1 MRMDFSNFTA
11 LIAAAGLVAGMALC
25 WLLMRGRSAVPHE
38 QPTRADTQAELTQ
51 ARGRIRQLEEEC
63 RAAVKNHDDLKHQS
77 ARARDL
83 PDLRPKDTAPP
94 PELTAQLTSLQ
105 TQLSAL
111 QAQEIAA
118 RADAAKARSEA
129 LAEQAQAREYFRSL
143 EKDQQLAAANARALQ
158 VEADMLRGALDQA
171 RKEQAQA
178 TRMAMLQ
185 DAQSHAESAESLM
198 RVQARVAALEQENA
212 LLRRTAA
219 ALPAP
224 AQALAQASRA
234 QPATA
239 PAQAA
244 TQLPVLEA
252 QVMALQD
259 LEKVIKKEFQLLAE
273 LQRNVTLTSA
283 TRHEFNDS
291 PESRTGNAAAA

>member
-1 MRMDFSNFTA
+1 MRMDSSIFTA

-25 WLLMRGRSAVPHE
+25 WLLMRGRSAAPAVPA
-38 QPTRADTQAELTQ
+38 RADTQAELAQ

-63 RAAVKNHDDLKHQS
+63 RTAVKNHDDLKHQS

-83 PDLRPKDTAPP
+83 PDLRPKDTVPP

-105 TQLSAL
+105 AQLSAL
-111 QAQEIAA
+111 QAQETAA
-118 RADAAKARSEA
+118 RADAAQARAEA
-129 LAEQAQAREYFRSL
+129 LAEQAQAREYFRTL
-143 EKDQQLAAANARALQ
+143 EKDQQLAAANAQALQ
-158 VEADMLRGALDQA
+158 LEADTLRGALDQA
-171 RKEQAQA
+171 RQEQAQA
-178 TRMAMLQ
+178 ARLAALQ
-185 DAQSHAESAESLM
+185 GAQSHAESAESLT
-198 RVQARVAALEQENA
+198 RAQARAAALEQENA
-212 LLRRTAA
+212 LLKRTAA
-219 ALPAP
+219 TLPAP
-224 AQALAQASRA
+224 AQPPRA
-234 QPATA
+234 QPAA
-239 PAQAA
+239 MPAQAA

-259 LEKVIKKEFQLLAE
+259 LEKAIKKEFQLLAE